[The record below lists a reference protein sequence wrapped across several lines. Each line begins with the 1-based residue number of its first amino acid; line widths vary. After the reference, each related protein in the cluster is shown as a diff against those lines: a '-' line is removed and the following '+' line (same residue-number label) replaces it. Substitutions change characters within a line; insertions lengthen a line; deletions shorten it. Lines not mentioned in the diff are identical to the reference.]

1 MTLFRVDENYSDR
14 YKLME
19 DVLIKI
25 AEGKDANCLS
35 EKIYAMDPMSKVLM
49 DNFMQAR
56 EQMLLMSKTNI
67 DVNGKATISTRN
79 TGREI
84 PIGEGLIPQIERYCS
99 KHVASK
105 VTINTFHTI
114 MNEMVQ
120 KADDPQGNHFIFI
133 CNEKMMAIINKVL
146 MAYLKDF
153 QTDGALF
160 YSKVNGG
167 SHYKV
172 GASFNSYE
180 FNGNTITFKV
190 DRTLSR
196 EYLMP
201 FAMCIDF
208 TGGKTSATPPISLFS
223 LKGKDLML
231 SKLHGP
237 GYGESVV
244 STMVAGGAMTAMG
257 YGGIAVFNPYKSYIL
272 FSTEK
277 SI

>member
-19 DVLIKI
+19 DTLIKI
-25 AEGKDANCLS
+25 SEGKDAGCLS

-120 KADDPQGNHFIFI
+120 KADNPWFI
-133 CNEKMMAIINKVL
+133 
-146 MAYLKDF
+146 
-153 QTDGALF
+153 
-160 YSKVNGG
+160 
-167 SHYKV
+167 
-172 GASFNSYE
+172 
-180 FNGNTITFKV
+180 
-190 DRTLSR
+190 SR
-196 EYLMP
+196 
-201 FAMCIDF
+201 A
-208 TGGKTSATPPISLFS
+208 A
-223 LKGKDLML
+223 
-231 SKLHGP
+231 
-237 GYGESVV
+237 
-244 STMVAGGAMTAMG
+244 
-257 YGGIAVFNPYKSYIL
+257 
-272 FSTEK
+272 
-277 SI
+277 

>member
-1 MTLFRVDENYSDR
+1 
-14 YKLME
+14 ME
-19 DVLIKI
+19 DTLIKI
-25 AEGKDANCLS
+25 SEGKDAGCLN

-114 MNEMVQ
+114 ISEMVRL
-120 KADDPQGNHFIFI
+120 ADNPQGNHFIFI
-133 CNEKMMAIINKVL
+133 CNEQMMAIINKVL

-167 SHYKV
+167 SYYKV

-180 FNGNTITFKV
+180 FNGKQ
-190 DRTLSR
+190 
-196 EYLMP
+196 
-201 FAMCIDF
+201 
-208 TGGKTSATPPISLFS
+208 
-223 LKGKDLML
+223 
-231 SKLHGP
+231 
-237 GYGESVV
+237 
-244 STMVAGGAMTAMG
+244 VAA
-257 YGGIAVFNPYKSYIL
+257 
-272 FSTEK
+272 
-277 SI
+277 

>member
-1 MTLFRVDENYSDR
+1 MFTKYQSNIEKMRNFMTLFRVAENYSDR

-19 DVLIKI
+19 DTLIKI
-25 AEGKDANCLS
+25 SEGKDAGSLS

-120 KADDPQGNHFIFI
+120 RADNPQGNHLTKPLVTI
-133 CNEKMMAIINKVL
+133 
-146 MAYLKDF
+146 YL
-153 QTDGALF
+153 
-160 YSKVNGG
+160 
-167 SHYKV
+167 
-172 GASFNSYE
+172 
-180 FNGNTITFKV
+180 
-190 DRTLSR
+190 
-196 EYLMP
+196 
-201 FAMCIDF
+201 
-208 TGGKTSATPPISLFS
+208 
-223 LKGKDLML
+223 
-231 SKLHGP
+231 
-237 GYGESVV
+237 
-244 STMVAGGAMTAMG
+244 
-257 YGGIAVFNPYKSYIL
+257 IAA
-272 FSTEK
+272 
-277 SI
+277 

>member
-1 MTLFRVDENYSDR
+1 MNAKPEMSDCGFTKYQSNIEKMRNFMTLFRVDENYSDR

-25 AEGKDANCLS
+25 AEGKDASCLS

-120 KADDPQGNHFIFI
+120 KADDPQGNHLTNTF
-133 CNEKMMAIINKVL
+133 VTT
-146 MAYLKDF
+146 YL
-153 QTDGALF
+153 
-160 YSKVNGG
+160 
-167 SHYKV
+167 
-172 GASFNSYE
+172 
-180 FNGNTITFKV
+180 
-190 DRTLSR
+190 
-196 EYLMP
+196 
-201 FAMCIDF
+201 
-208 TGGKTSATPPISLFS
+208 
-223 LKGKDLML
+223 
-231 SKLHGP
+231 
-237 GYGESVV
+237 
-244 STMVAGGAMTAMG
+244 VAA
-257 YGGIAVFNPYKSYIL
+257 
-272 FSTEK
+272 
-277 SI
+277 

>member
-1 MTLFRVDENYSDR
+1 MNAKPEMSDCGFTKYQSNIEKMRNFMTLFRVDENYSDR

-19 DVLIKI
+19 DTLIKI
-25 AEGKDANCLS
+25 SEGKDAGSLS

-120 KADDPQGNHFIFI
+120 RADNPQGNHFIFI
-133 CNEKMMAIINKVL
+133 CNEQMMAIINKVL

-167 SHYKV
+167 SYYKV

-180 FNGNTITFKV
+180 FNGKQ
-190 DRTLSR
+190 
-196 EYLMP
+196 
-201 FAMCIDF
+201 
-208 TGGKTSATPPISLFS
+208 
-223 LKGKDLML
+223 
-231 SKLHGP
+231 
-237 GYGESVV
+237 
-244 STMVAGGAMTAMG
+244 VAA
-257 YGGIAVFNPYKSYIL
+257 
-272 FSTEK
+272 
-277 SI
+277 